1 METINANSDH
11 INASFVFINASF
23 IYKNKTCIYS
33 LHPLKNNFT
42 PRPKEVCIG
51 EERTFLYVLEG
62 KDKEV

>member
-42 PRPKEVCIG
+42 PRPNEVCIG
-51 EERTFLYVLEG
+51 AKATYPVI
-62 KDKEV
+62 DYM